1 MVYSPEEL
9 LMLTYL
15 ILLLLICA
23 FGFLG
28 VSIVE
33 AVRVKRCYK
42 RFKEERR
49 ELKAQER
56 FKREWDR
63 VIIPMLNRFSEGN
76 K

>member
-28 VSIVE
+28 ASIVE

-42 RFKEERR
+42 RLQEERR
-49 ELKAQER
+49 ELKAKER

-63 VIIPMLNRFSEGN
+63 VIIPMLNRFSEG